1 MNIGDYFV
9 ALAKANPDYAAAAN
23 EISTAQDF
31 ADEVVR
37 RRIAL
42 AWTQDDLAH
51 SARTTQPV
59 VSRVENGVA
68 NLTVA
73 TMDKFR
79 RALLE
84 GELALTPTSPV
95 GVFGGNSSWDHI
107 VGFTNFGVY
116 FSDSSTAF
124 GVSEPTTTYVVATT
138 SVERAT
144 SLSSRLSL
152 GVADKVAA

>member
-1 MNIGDYFV
+1 MNIDDYFV
-9 ALAKANPDYAAAAN
+9 APARANPDYAAAAN
-23 EISTAQDF
+23 EVSTAQDF

-51 SARTTQPV
+51 SARTTQSV

-79 RALLE
+79 YGSVLQRPIESTLDSALVLR
-84 GELALTPTSPV
+84 P
-95 GVFGGNSSWDHI
+95 
-107 VGFTNFGVY
+107 
-116 FSDSSTAF
+116 
-124 GVSEPTTTYVVATT
+124 
-138 SVERAT
+138 R
-144 SLSSRLSL
+144 
-152 GVADKVAA
+152 